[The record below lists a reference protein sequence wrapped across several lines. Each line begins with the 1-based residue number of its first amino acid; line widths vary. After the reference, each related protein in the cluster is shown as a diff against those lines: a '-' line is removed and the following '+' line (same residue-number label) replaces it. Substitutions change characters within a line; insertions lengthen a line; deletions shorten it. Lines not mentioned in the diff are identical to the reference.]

1 MMKNFAIA
9 AALAFVASAETKQPH
24 RFRPGTVARLLENEE
39 HYAYYKQ
46 CLVGDQECS
55 ASTYLA
61 DGSHSLFCNYMPA
74 DVDHD
79 NGDSSSWAP
88 KLVTLNEQTNF

>member
-9 AALAFVASAETKQPH
+9 AALAFVASAKHHLFE
-24 RFRPGTVARLLENEE
+24 PGPDARLLESDEG

-55 ASTYLA
+55 ASTYNA
-61 DGSHSLFCNYMPA
+61 DGSHLPFCNYMPA
-74 DVDHD
+74 DVDHHI
-79 NGDSSSWAP
+79 GDSSSWAP
-88 KLVTLNEQTNF
+88 KFVTLNERTNF